1 MTEER
6 TKVRICRDPDDDKF
20 ISCAID
26 TECLYIVSGD
36 KDLLEIEMY
45 KDVKILTVS
54 NFLENV
60 YKECEF

>member
-6 TKVRICRDPDDDKF
+6 TKVRTCRDPDDDKF
-20 ISCAID
+20 IACAID
-26 TECLYIVSGD
+26 AECLYIVSGD
-36 KDLLEIEMY
+36 KDLLEIEIY

-54 NFLENV
+54 DFLEIV